1 VNSRGAF
8 NVPQGRYARPAI
20 CDERN
25 LLAASEALQGA
36 EIVCAGYAESR
47 RFIDGR
53 TFAYFDPPYRPLS
66 ATASFTRYA
75 EGGFGD
81 REQAELAAFIDEMSE
96 RGAFVLASNS
106 DPKGAIGGAVASGGE
121 IDDGGAGEEGGAGD
135 DFFDRLYSR
144 HAISRISAGRA
155 INSDGAARGKV
166 SELLI
171 CGAPRPAARQPGARQ
186 SSARPSSARQPSPR

>member
-81 REQAELAAFIDEMSE
+81 GEQAELAAFIDEMSE

-106 DPKGAIGGAVASGGE
+106 DPKGASGGAVASGGE
-121 IDDGGAGEEGGAGD
+121 VEDGGAGD

-171 CGAPRPAARQPGARQ
+171 CSSVIALDGALSQAA
-186 SSARPSSARQPSPR
+186 SSNSLPTK